1 MLRYPSAFLLSALLL
16 LLSPLAAAAQWPFP
30 IPAPPAAA
38 SLAGLSGTYIN
49 QSNGGTCFVSR
60 QGRTYQFVNENGTPA
75 WFAFTAPGR
84 LQMVS
89 GGWDPNIVVTVSRDA
104 SGRPLLRFDA
114 PNTPPGFWARAY

>member
-1 MLRYPSAFLLSALLL
+1 MLRYSSAFLLPALLF
-16 LLSPLAAAAQWPFP
+16 LLSPAAAAAQWPP
-30 IPAPPAAA
+30 PAPAP
-38 SLAGLSGTYIN
+38 SMGGLSGTYIN
-49 QSNGGTCFVSR
+49 QSNGGTCFVTR

-75 WFAFTAPGR
+75 WFAYTAPGQ

-114 PNTPPGFWARAY
+114 PNTPPGFWARAF